1 MSERTP
7 EQELEAFFGPRPT
20 APLPLPRLGIV
31 VGGSL
36 SKGLDVKLDQG
47 TVIEGLAVGRYVVV
61 RGQTGRRFFCIV
73 TDVQLDALNP
83 LIEKAPPD
91 TSDPFLARVYQGT
104 AVFGRIHVSPMLM
117 LDPPPSSPPVG
128 GKEGRTSPP
137 VGGKEGRTSPPVGG
151 KEGGIEPKPVKT
163 IPAHFTAVYPASA
176 DEVAL
181 IFGQEKQP
189 GYFYI
194 GDPLEME
201 GVHVALDLHR
211 FVERSAGVFGK
222 TGTGK
227 TFLTRTLLAGLV
239 RESVAVNLVFDMHN
253 EYGWKSQDEAR
264 QEVKGLRQL
273 FPTGQVSV
281 FTLDEESSRRR
292 GSKVDGVVRIG
303 YDQIEPEDVDS
314 LSGLLA
320 LSDVQVGALYFLRR
334 WLGQRWVAR
343 LLDENDPLEE
353 LAGAL
358 ERGTLHGGTLGAIQ
372 RKLGMF
378 RRFDFLQER
387 VSEDPVQ
394 QLLDY
399 LDRRVN
405 VVMEFGRYGSSLEAY
420 LLVANYITRRIH
432 AHYVRRKEAAL
443 GGGAEEPCPLVITIE
458 EAHKF
463 LDPAVARH
471 TIFGAIARELRKYNV
486 TLLIVDQRPSGIDP
500 EVMSQIGTRVTCLL
514 DDEADIRAVFS
525 GISGGAAL
533 REVLARL
540 DTRQQALILGHAVPM
555 PVVVRTRTY
564 GTPEFYAAMGQRE
577 ETPEAAL
584 ARGRAVLRGEE
595 DEAGI

>member
-1 MSERTP
+1 MDERTP
-7 EQELEAFFGPRPT
+7 ERELEAFFGPRPEPME
-20 APLPLPRLGIV
+20 ARRLGVV

-36 SKGLDVKLDQG
+36 SKGLVVKLDPQ
-47 TVIEGLAVGRYVVV
+47 TVIEGLAVGRYVVIH
-61 RGQTGRRFFCIV
+61 GWTGRRFFSLIN
-73 TDVQLDALNP
+73 DVALDAINP
-83 LIEKAPPD
+83 SIEKTPPD
-91 TSDPFLARVYQGT
+91 VSDPFIARVHRGVST
-104 AVFGRIHVSPMLM
+104 FGRIHVTPMLV
-117 LDPPPSSPPVG
+117 LE
-128 GKEGRTSPP
+128 EGST
-137 VGGKEGRTSPPVGG
+137 
-151 KEGGIEPKPVKT
+151 EPRPVKT
-163 IPAHFTAVYPASA
+163 VPEHFSPVFTATEE
-176 DEVAL
+176 DVAL
-181 IFGQEKQP
+181 IFGKEEEP

-194 GDPLEME
+194 GEPLEMT

-227 TFLTRTLLAGLV
+227 TFLTRLLLTGIIRQNIAVTLI
-239 RESVAVNLVFDMHN
+239 FDMHN

-264 QEVKGLRQL
+264 REVKGLRQL
-273 FPTGQVSV
+273 FPAGEVAV

-292 GSKVDGVVRIG
+292 GSKIDGVVRIG

-334 WLGQRWVAR
+334 KLGHGWVAR
-343 LLDENDPLEE
+343 LLDEEDRLEDLDE
-353 LAGAL
+353 AL

-378 RRFDFLQER
+378 RRFGFLQPH
-387 VSEDPVQ
+387 VDEDPVQ
-394 QLLDY
+394 RILEY
-399 LDRRVN
+399 LDRGIH
-405 VVMEFGRYGSSLEAY
+405 VVLEFGRYGNSLEAY
-420 LLVANYITRRIH
+420 ILVANYLTRRIH
-432 AHYVRRKEAAL
+432 DHYVKRTEAAT
-443 GGGAEEPCPLVITIE
+443 GRRGEEPRPLVIVIE

-471 TIFGAIARELRKYNV
+471 TIFGTIAREMRKYNV

-525 GISGGAAL
+525 GIAGSQAL

-564 GTPEFYAAMGQRE
+564 GTPEFYAEIGVRE
-577 ETPEAAL
+577 EEPEETL
-584 ARGRAVLRGEE
+584 ARGRELLRGEE
-595 DEAGI
+595 VEI

>member
-1 MSERTP
+1 MSERSP
-7 EQELEAFFGPRPT
+7 EQELAAFFGPHRVTEIP
-20 APLPLPRLGIV
+20 AEAGHPMQPLGIV

-36 SKGLDVKLDQG
+36 SKGLDVKLDPS

-73 TDVQLDALNP
+73 NDVQLDTLNP

-91 TSDPFLARVYQGT
+91 VSDPFLSRVYRGT
-104 AVFGRIHVSPMLM
+104 AVFGRIHVTPMLV
-117 LDPPPSSPPVG
+117 LDAAPGVRARTHEQRPRSP
-128 GKEGRTSPP
+128 R
-137 VGGKEGRTSPPVGG
+137 
-151 KEGGIEPKPVKT
+151 PVKT
-163 IPAHFTAVYPASA
+163 IPAHFTQVYPASEE
-176 DEVAL
+176 EVAL
-181 IFGQEKQP
+181 IFGQEEQP
-189 GYFYI
+189 GYFYV

-227 TFLTRTLLAGLV
+227 TFLTRMLLAGLV
-239 RESVAVNLVFDMHN
+239 WEGVAVNLVFDMHN
-253 EYGWKSQDEAR
+253 EYGWKSQDEAK

-273 FPTGQVSV
+273 FPTGQVAV
-281 FTLDEESSRRR
+281 FALDEESSRRR

-303 YDQIEPEDVDS
+303 YGQIEPEDVDS
-314 LSGLLA
+314 LSSLMA

-334 WLGQRWVAR
+334 MLGQRWVAR
-343 LLDENDPLEE
+343 LLDEHDPLEE
-353 LAGAL
+353 LEGAL
-358 ERGTLHGGTLGAIQ
+358 ERGTIHGGTLGAIQ

-378 RRFDFLQER
+378 RRFVFLQAH
-387 VSEDPVQ
+387 VPEDPVRQ
-394 QLLDY
+394 ILDH
-399 LDRRVN
+399 LDRGTN
-405 VVMEFGRYGSSLEAY
+405 VVLEFGRYGNSLEAY

-432 AHYVRRKEAAL
+432 AHYVRRKEDAL
-443 GGGAEEPCPLVITIE
+443 GERGKEPRPLIITIE

-471 TIFGAIARELRKYNV
+471 TIFGTIARELRKYNV
-486 TLLIVDQRPSGIDP
+486 TLLIVDQRPSGIDA

-525 GISGGAAL
+525 GISGAGAL
-533 REVLARL
+533 REILARL
-540 DTRQQALILGHAVPM
+540 DTRQQALIMGHAVPM
-555 PVVVRTRTY
+555 PVVVKTRSY
-564 GTPEFYAAMGQRE
+564 GTPEFYAAMGVGKRE
-577 ETPEAAL
+577 NPKEVL

-595 DEAGI
+595 DIEI